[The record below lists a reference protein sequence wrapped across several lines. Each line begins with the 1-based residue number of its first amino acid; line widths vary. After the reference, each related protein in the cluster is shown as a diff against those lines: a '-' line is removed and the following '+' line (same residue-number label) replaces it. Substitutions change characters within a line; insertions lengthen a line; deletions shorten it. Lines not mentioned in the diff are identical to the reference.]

1 MTDATRPRAYTP
13 RAGFF
18 GVAEFDDFDAIR
30 AVSPDWDMLHLQ
42 IGRGRADAR
51 VVAAQT
57 PEMLMAV
64 VRRSPGI
71 LERGTP
77 PPGTVTFTISLRGSQ
92 FLGQRLPWGQDRV
105 AFVPQGVEYEFL
117 STGPSTLFTLSVS
130 KDRLDQVA
138 LEHLGESYPGT
149 EAGPYLRFRDGSNR
163 SRILGIWCMWLA
175 GARRKPGLVCDPGAA
190 ARMEEEV
197 LRAVVDGTAPEFQGP
212 PPRPYREL
220 ALRVESYIRRSLEE
234 QITIEDICAATRASP
249 RSIHASFQKIFGM
262 PPKSYWKA
270 LRLASARQDLLS
282 AGRGMT
288 VSDVAVKWNFYRFG
302 YFAIDY
308 RAVFGEN
315 PSDTLYRARG
325 RSADPGPTGSDV
337 AATARNLPAPGA
349 PLSMRFLHGQ

>member
-1 MTDATRPRAYTP
+1 MTGEAHLRAYTP
-13 RAGFF
+13 RAGFS

-30 AVSPDWDMLHLQ
+30 AVSPDWEMSHLQ
-42 IGRGRADAR
+42 IGRGDANVR

-57 PEMLMAV
+57 PEMLLAV

-77 PPGTVTFTISLRGSQ
+77 PPGTVTFTIGLRGSQ
-92 FLGQRLPWGQDRV
+92 FLGQRLPWGKDRV

-117 STGPSTLFTLSVS
+117 STGPSTLFTLCVS

-138 LEHLGESYPGT
+138 LEHLGDHYSGT
-149 EAGPYLRFRDGSNR
+149 EAGPFLQFQDGSDR
-163 SRILGIWCMWLA
+163 GEILGTWCRWLA

-190 ARMEEEV
+190 ARMEDEV
-197 LRAVVDGTAPEFQGP
+197 LRAVVAGTVPEVQSL

-234 QITIEDICAATRASP
+234 QITIEDICAAAHASP

-270 LRLASARQDLLS
+270 LRLANARRDLLGAS
-282 AGRGMT
+282 RGTT
-288 VSDVAVKWNFYRFG
+288 VSDVATKWNFYRFG

-315 PSDTLYRARG
+315 PSDTLRRARW
-325 RSADPGPTGSDV
+325 RSAIPGPTASDV
-337 AATARNLPAPGA
+337 AAAAG
-349 PLSMRFLHGQ
+349 

>member
-1 MTDATRPRAYTP
+1 MTETRHRRAYTA
-13 RAGFF
+13 RAGFA

-30 AVSPDWDMLHLQ
+30 AVSPDWDTLHLQ
-42 IGRGRADAR
+42 IGRGRTHAR

-57 PEMLMAV
+57 PELFMAV

-138 LEHLGESYPGT
+138 LEHLGERYPGT
-149 EAGPYLRFRDGSNR
+149 EAGPCLQFRDGSDR
-163 SRILGIWCMWLA
+163 GKILRTWCRWLA
-175 GARRKPGLVCDPGAA
+175 GARRKPELVCDAGAA

-197 LRAVVDGTAPEFQGP
+197 LRAVVDGTVPEFQGP

-220 ALRVESYIRRSLEE
+220 ALRVDSYIRRSLEE
-234 QITIEDICAATRASP
+234 QITIEDICAATHASP

-270 LRLASARQDLLS
+270 LRLANARQDLLN

-288 VSDVAVKWNFYRFG
+288 VSDVATKWNFYRFG

-308 RAVFGEN
+308 REVFGEN
-315 PSDTLYRARG
+315 PSDTLFRARG
-325 RSADPGPTGSDV
+325 RSAVPGPTGRDV
-337 AATARNLPAPGA
+337 AVAAG
-349 PLSMRFLHGQ
+349 